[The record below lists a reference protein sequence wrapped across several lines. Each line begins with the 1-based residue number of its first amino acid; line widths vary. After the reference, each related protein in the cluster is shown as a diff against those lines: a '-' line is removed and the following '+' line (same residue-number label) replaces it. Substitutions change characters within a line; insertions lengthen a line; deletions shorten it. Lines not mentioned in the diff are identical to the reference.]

1 MRRLHPIVKYLLEQR
16 YQQNILNEDEDSPVA
31 KVASGSYA
39 KLRKEFDDLQKE
51 FRELQQKLKI

>member
-39 KLRKEFDDLQKE
+39 KL
-51 FRELQQKLKI
+51 

>member
-39 KLRKEFDDLQKE
+39 KLFKNSNQTLGAPVGM
-51 FRELQQKLKI
+51 